1 MPQPRKPQ
9 PAPTVIASWH
19 LSYTPRLPQPS
30 RGIRRV
36 LRIFRSGQNAAVNFC
51 TTPGK
56 SATSGTILARLEEF
70 TREGVM
76 KNSELRSDI
85 HSIEPIPD
93 SDRDSTGPQQMWIW
107 AGANIAPVNW
117 ALGALGIILKLGLW
131 ENIGVIVFGNIIG
144 CAIFA
149 AFTVMGHKTG
159 VNQMVLSRSAFG
171 RRGAYLP
178 SLLMFLMTL
187 CWIGVNTYFPVK
199 ISIAILGQFGI
210 PESLL
215 TTFIVMTIVMVIQ
228 VVIGIYGF
236 YAIRTFE
243 KYTVPVTVAI
253 MALMSV
259 LAWSQP
265 GVVNWNLTSSL
276 PPGPHFAMLSLLTTA
291 IGVGWG
297 ISWVT
302 WASDYSR
309 FVPRSVSSSSV
320 FWYSY
325 VGMFVPSVWLAI
337 LGATIAS
344 VTADTD
350 PAKMVSAVFG
360 GVASLLVLLMV
371 LHGPIATNILNVYSA
386 ALAALSMGI
395 RLSRTALALIVG
407 IIGYL
412 VTIYFVFAPSFA
424 KAFDNW
430 MISLLLWMSPWAG
443 VILADFFIK
452 RKSKIDVAELYASPE
467 TSAYG
472 DINWGAIIAFLV
484 GLAAGWSLEDGLVPA
499 LQGPLSG
506 LMNGADLSWLAG
518 IVVAGG
524 LYLAIGGRTVPVSVV
539 AAATPKRPL
548 EVPATARGS
557 GDFPAL
563 T

>member
-1 MPQPRKPQ
+1 M
-9 PAPTVIASWH
+9 TD
-19 LSYTPRLPQPS
+19 
-30 RGIRRV
+30 
-36 LRIFRSGQNAAVNFC
+36 
-51 TTPGK
+51 
-56 SATSGTILARLEEF
+56 
-70 TREGVM
+70 
-76 KNSELRSDI
+76 SELRADI

-93 SDRDSTGPQQMWIW
+93 ADRDSTGLQQMWIW
-107 AGANIAPVNW
+107 AGANIAPINW
-117 ALGALGIILKLGLW
+117 ALGALGIILKLGLM
-131 ENIGVIVFGNIIG
+131 ETIAVIVVGNIIG

-187 CWIGVNTYFPVK
+187 GWIGVNTYFPVK
-199 ISIAILGQFGI
+199 ISMAILGQFGI
-210 PESLL
+210 PDTNV
-215 TTFIVMTIVMVIQ
+215 TTFIVMTVIMVIQ
-228 VVIGIYGF
+228 VWIGLYGF

-253 MALMSV
+253 MVLMSA

-265 GVVNWNLTSSL
+265 GVVNWGLTSSL
-276 PPGPHFAMLSLLTTA
+276 PPGAHLAMLSLLMTA

-309 FVPRSVSSSSV
+309 FVPRTESSASV

-325 VGMFVPSVWLAI
+325 VGMFVPTVWLAI
-337 LGATIAS
+337 LGATVAS
-344 VTADTD
+344 VTLDTD

-360 GVASLLVLLMV
+360 GLTSLLVLLMV

-386 ALAALSMGI
+386 ALAALSMGV
-395 RLSRTALALIVG
+395 RLSRTAMALIAGVV
-407 IIGYL
+407 GYL
-412 VTIYFVFAPSFA
+412 VTIYFVFQPSFA

-443 VILADFFIK
+443 VVMADFFIK
-452 RKSKIDVAELYASPE
+452 RQGQINVAELYRSPE

-472 DINWGAIIAFLV
+472 DINWSGIIAFFA
-484 GLAAGWSLEDGLVPA
+484 GLISGWSMEDGLVPA
-499 LQGPLSG
+499 LQGPISG
-506 LMNGADLSWLAG
+506 
-518 IVVAGG
+518 
-524 LYLAIGGRTVPVSVV
+524 
-539 AAATPKRPL
+539 
-548 EVPATARGS
+548 
-557 GDFPAL
+557 
-563 T
+563 

>member
-1 MPQPRKPQ
+1 MSD
-9 PAPTVIASWH
+9 T
-19 LSYTPRLPQPS
+19 
-30 RGIRRV
+30 
-36 LRIFRSGQNAAVNFC
+36 
-51 TTPGK
+51 
-56 SATSGTILARLEEF
+56 
-70 TREGVM
+70 
-76 KNSELRSDI
+76 ELRADI
-85 HSIEPIPD
+85 HSIEQIPD

-131 ENIGVIVFGNIIG
+131 ETIAVIVIGNLFG
-144 CAIFA
+144 CAIFG

-178 SLLMFLMTL
+178 SALMFLMTL
-187 CWIGVNTYFPVK
+187 GWIGVNTYFPVK
-199 ISIAILGQFGI
+199 IAMAILAQFGV
-210 PESLL
+210 PDNLL
-215 TTFIVMTIVMVIQ
+215 VTFIVITVVMVVQ
-228 VVIGIYGF
+228 VAIGIYGF

-253 MALMSV
+253 MVLMSI

-265 GVVNWNLTSSL
+265 GVVNWNLSSSL
-276 PPGPHFAMLSLLTTA
+276 PPGAHLAMLTLLMTA

-309 FVPRSVSSSSV
+309 FVPRSVSSTSV

-344 VTADTD
+344 VTLDTD

-360 GVASLLVLLMV
+360 GVSSLLVLLMV
-371 LHGPIATNILNVYSA
+371 LHGPIASNILNVYSA
-386 ALAALSMGI
+386 ALAAMSMGI

-407 IIGYL
+407 AAGYL
-412 VTIYFVFAPSFA
+412 VTIYFIFAPSFA

-452 RKSKIDVAELYASPE
+452 RKSKIEVAELYNSPE
-467 TSAYG
+467 KSIYG
-472 DINWGAIIAFLV
+472 DINWGGIIAFLA
-484 GLAAGWSLEDGLVPA
+484 GLIAGWSVQDGLVPA
-499 LQGPLSG
+499 LQGPISG
-506 LMNGADLSWLAG
+506 YLGGADLSWLFG
-518 IVVAGG
+518 IVVAGAV
-524 LYLAIGGRTVPVSVV
+524 YLALSPRV
-539 AAATPKRPL
+539 
-548 EVPATARGS
+548 VPAGK
-557 GDFPAL
+557 
-563 T
+563 

>member
-1 MPQPRKPQ
+1 
-9 PAPTVIASWH
+9 
-19 LSYTPRLPQPS
+19 
-30 RGIRRV
+30 
-36 LRIFRSGQNAAVNFC
+36 
-51 TTPGK
+51 
-56 SATSGTILARLEEF
+56 
-70 TREGVM
+70 
-76 KNSELRSDI
+76 
-85 HSIEPIPD
+85 
-93 SDRDSTGPQQMWIW
+93 
-107 AGANIAPVNW
+107 
-117 ALGALGIILKLGLW
+117 
-131 ENIGVIVFGNIIG
+131 
-144 CAIFA
+144 
-149 AFTVMGHKTG
+149 
-159 VNQMVLSRSAFG
+159 
-171 RRGAYLP
+171 
-178 SLLMFLMTL
+178 
-187 CWIGVNTYFPVK
+187 
-199 ISIAILGQFGI
+199 
-210 PESLL
+210 
-215 TTFIVMTIVMVIQ
+215 
-228 VVIGIYGF
+228 
-236 YAIRTFE
+236 
-243 KYTVPVTVAI
+243 VPVTVAI
-253 MALMSV
+253 MVLMSV

-276 PPGPHFAMLSLLTTA
+276 PPGAHLAMLSLLMTA

-325 VGMFVPSVWLAI
+325 VGMLVPSIWLAV

-344 VTADTD
+344 VTTDTD

-386 ALAALSMGI
+386 ALAALSMGV
-395 RLSRTALALIVG
+395 RLSRTSLALVVG

-443 VILADFFIK
+443 IILADFFIK
-452 RKSKIDVAELYASPE
+452 RKSKIDVAELYAAPE

-484 GLAAGWSLEDGLVPA
+484 GLAAGWALEDGLVPA

-506 LMNGADLSWLAG
+506 LLGGADLSWLAG
-518 IVVAGG
+518 IVIAGA
-524 LYLAIGGRTVPVSVV
+524 LYLAIGGKTAT
-539 AAATPKRPL
+539 AAALAPTGA
-548 EVPATARGS
+548 ATK
-557 GDFPAL
+557 
-563 T
+563 

>member
-1 MPQPRKPQ
+1 M
-9 PAPTVIASWH
+9 T
-19 LSYTPRLPQPS
+19 
-30 RGIRRV
+30 
-36 LRIFRSGQNAAVNFC
+36 
-51 TTPGK
+51 
-56 SATSGTILARLEEF
+56 
-70 TREGVM
+70 
-76 KNSELRSDI
+76 NSELRSDI

-93 SDRDSTGPQQMWIW
+93 ADRDSTGLQQMWIW

-131 ENIGVIVFGNIIG
+131 ETVAVIVIGNLFG

-187 CWIGVNTYFPVK
+187 GWIGVNTYFPVK
-199 ISIAILGQFGI
+199 ISMAILSQFGI
-210 PESLL
+210 AESLL
-215 TTFIVMTIVMVIQ
+215 TIFIVITLVMVIQ

-243 KYTVPVTVAI
+243 KYTVPVTVVI
-253 MALMSV
+253 MVLMSV

-265 GVVNWNLTSSL
+265 GVVNWNLTSTL
-276 PPGPHFAMLSLLTTA
+276 PPSAHVAMLTLLMSA

-309 FVPRSVSSSSV
+309 FVPRSVSSTSV

-325 VGMFVPSVWLAI
+325 IGMFVPSVWLAI

-344 VTADTD
+344 VTLDTD

-360 GVASLLVLLMV
+360 GVASILVLLMV

-386 ALAALSMGI
+386 ALAALSMGV
-395 RLSRTALALIVG
+395 RLSRTALALMAGVVG
-407 IIGYL
+407 YV
-412 VTIYFVFAPSFA
+412 VTIYFIFAPSFA

-443 VILADFFIK
+443 VVLADFFIK
-452 RKSKIDVAELYASPE
+452 RKGQIDVAELYRSPE

-472 DINWGAIIAFLV
+472 DINWGGIIAFLA
-484 GLAAGWSLEDGLVPA
+484 GLVAGWSVQDGLVPA
-499 LQGPLSG
+499 LQGPISG
-506 LMNGADLSWLAG
+506 LLGGADFSWLFG
-518 IVVAGG
+518 IVVSGVV
-524 LYLAIGGRTVPVSVV
+524 YLAISGRTVAAPSL
-539 AAATPKRPL
+539 AATG
-548 EVPATARGS
+548 AARK
-557 GDFPAL
+557 
-563 T
+563 